1 MPGGL
6 FAWAGLSFIGKYSIA
21 IHLSESLKLFLKEK
35 RYVVN
40 KI

>member
-21 IHLSESLKLFLKEK
+21 IHLSESTKLFLEEK
-35 RYVVN
+35 RYVV
-40 KI
+40 I